1 VRHVTESFI
10 VHNRAVHNDDA
21 VDMKQPDAEPV
32 SLDKLTCFAL
42 YAAARAVISGYRPLL
57 DEVGLTYPQYL
68 VLLVLWQRGPQPVKA
83 LGTALHLDSGTLSP
97 LLKRLETAGLVRRDR
112 QAGDER
118 SVLVTLT
125 AAGLDLEAQA
135 RDIPR
140 RAAHAASLPVD
151 QLDQLRTSVVGF
163 TTAVVAGRHLGR
175 SGSTALTSGRQPHG
189 GTP

>member
-1 VRHVTESFI
+1 MVSHITESFI
-10 VHNRAVHNDDA
+10 VHNRVVHNDDS
-21 VDMKQPDAEPV
+21 VDVEQLDAEPV

-42 YAAARAVISGYRPLL
+42 YTAARAVISAYRPLL

-83 LGTALHLDSGTLSP
+83 LGAALHLDSGTLSP
-97 LLKRLETAGLVRRDR
+97 LLKRLETAGLVRRER
-112 QAGDER
+112 QTGDER

-125 AAGLDLEAQA
+125 ASGVDLEARA

-151 QLDQLRTSVVGF
+151 QL
-163 TTAVVAGRHLGR
+163 
-175 SGSTALTSGRQPHG
+175 
-189 GTP
+189 